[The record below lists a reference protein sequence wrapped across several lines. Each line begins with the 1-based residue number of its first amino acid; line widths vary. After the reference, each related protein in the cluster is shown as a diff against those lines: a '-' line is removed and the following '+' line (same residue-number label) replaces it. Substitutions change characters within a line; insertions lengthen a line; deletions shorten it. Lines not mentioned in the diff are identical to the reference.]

1 MSGKE
6 GDRQTPSM
14 FIDLRTSVSPRSEPR
29 PFEFDPICGSRLP
42 VLYRVNGYSD
52 GHRTFFFCSIACRR
66 FFLEHSQLQ
75 ASARQPVD
83 ERGQGESSRSSRAQ
97 P

>member
-1 MSGKE
+1 
-6 GDRQTPSM
+6 M
-14 FIDLRTSVSPRSEPR
+14 FTGLGTSIQSHREPGH
-29 PFEFDPICGSRLP
+29 FEFDPICGSRLP

-75 ASARQPVD
+75 TSARPPVD
-83 ERGQGESSRSSRAQ
+83 ERGQIDSSRSSRAK